1 MDLPQLAIARQCQ
14 HDVLCILDMLAGF
27 DSN

>member
-1 MDLPQLAIARQCQ
+1 MDLRQLAIARQSQ